1 MTTKRGR
8 KAVFVG
14 PRLEQLEALVAE
26 QPDATLEE
34 LRDRT
39 GATCSL
45 VAVCKTLQRL
55 GYRRKKRRS
64 GPLSK
69 IDPTCKSSGGS
80 GG

>member
-1 MTTKRGR
+1 MTKRGR
-8 KAVFVG
+8 KAAFVG
-14 PRLEQLEALVAE
+14 RRLERLEELVAA

-39 GATCSL
+39 GAACSL

-55 GYRRKKRRS
+55 GYRRKKRHS

-69 IDPTCKSSGGS
+69 IVPTCNSSGS
-80 GG
+80 GGG